1 MSFSDFSFQTLR
13 THPYVRYIFWALAA
27 LVLVAL
33 ILSPHI
39 ALAQE
44 GGSDPGGIVF
54 DTIIEYVIGLV
65 AAALSALLG
74 WLLTTGARAI
84 GLGDQSKIVQQLQPF
99 IDKAVNYA
107 ERRAKTLAK
116 EQVPAIDIENDK
128 LETAVNQITGT
139 APDWLKRAGYDRA
152 KIRSL
157 MRSLLD
163 MPETD
168 KVEAQAKRASGA

>member
-44 GGSDPGGIVF
+44 GGTEPGGIVF
-54 DTIIEYVIGLV
+54 DTLIEYVIGLIG
-65 AAALSALLG
+65 AALSALLG
-74 WLLTTGARAI
+74 WLLTNGARAL
-84 GLGDQSKIVQQLQPF
+84 GLGDQAKIVRELQPF

-107 ERRAKTLAK
+107 EKRAKTLAT
-116 EQVPAIDIENDK
+116 ENVPAIDIENDK

-139 APDWLKRAGYDRA
+139 APDWLKKAGYDRA
-152 KIRSL
+152 KIRAL

-168 KVEAQAKRASGA
+168 KTEAKAKRANGA

>member
-1 MSFSDFSFQTLR
+1 MSLSDLYSPTTRLHR
-13 THPYVRYIFWALAA
+13 SVRYIFWALAA
-27 LVLVAL
+27 VVLAAL
-33 ILSPHI
+33 ILSPHV
-39 ALAQE
+39 ALAQDAAA
-44 GGSDPGGIVF
+44 DPGGIVF
-54 DTIIEYVIGLV
+54 DTVIEYVIGLV

-74 WLLTTGARAI
+74 WLLTNGARAL
-84 GLGDQSKIVQQLQPF
+84 GLGDQAKIVRELQPF

-107 ERRAKTLAK
+107 ERRATTLAQ
-116 EQVPAIDIENDK
+116 ESIPAIEIENDK

-168 KVEAQAKRASGA
+168 KAEGQAARTNGA